1 MIVPSSMILLGLL
14 LIVIISA
21 TACRLACLFR
31 SPAGFSIAAF
41 FFAWAEIVL
50 VGFALSA
57 LHLLNSI
64 WAWIISAVIGIVLTG
79 SLSVFL
85 PPVTVPNIQRIA
97 RIALEEWRAISFW
110 QRLTLAVLG
119 AATVIVSA
127 VNFAMAVA
135 VAPYC
140 WDTLTYHLPRVAYFL
155 QFGSLDYFPANYV
168 YQNAHAKDG
177 SLLLIFAFLAF
188 GRHEN
193 SMSLVQFVA
202 WWVTAIC
209 VYGLARNAG
218 NRRFASIVC
227 GLLFMLLTGCVMEAP
242 TCQNDLLVAVCGAGA
257 AYLVLHFRKS
267 KYIWLAGL
275 PVGLGFGTKIS
286 FLPLFASLCLIAPFA
301 VPGPYAQWIRRM
313 ILLLIGII
321 TSIALLSLP
330 AGYAANFRRF
340 GNPVGPTEMI
350 ALDSNAN
357 RSIQQLVEIAG
368 LNLVRLG
375 FDFYS
380 LDGVPNIEPFLAL
393 QRWMR
398 AGPTALADRM
408 IGAQL
413 KKPENPDLP
422 AFKLERL
429 PVASENSSYWGPL
442 GFLFIWPSVLL
453 VVCRCIGTRIEAVM
467 AVAAIS
473 FTCVLAFIHPYDP
486 SMARFLLGAAPLA
499 CAAIGSTISAS
510 CRSRYWRYWI
520 ALVVAIGSFAAVC
533 AVLFC
538 RGRPVFPSKEAPG
551 IFTLDRLSQMTIR
564 HKSYREAIQAFDALT
579 PRDATVAVLL
589 PGDSYEF
596 PLFGKGLTRR
606 LLPAVTEWSERRTLP
621 EAAEYALFSTEILPQ
636 EQNDIPLGSDW
647 YLRRIDKNNTNNEAK
662 IKSASVSNTK
672 PR

>member
-1 MIVPSSMILLGLL
+1 MTAILLGLL
-14 LIVIISA
+14 LIVIIGA

-31 SPAGFSIAAF
+31 SPASFIIAAF

-64 WAWIISAVIGIVLTG
+64 WAWIISAVIGIALTG
-79 SLSVFL
+79 LSSVFL
-85 PPVTVPNIQRIA
+85 PSVIAPNIQRIA

-110 QRLTLAVLG
+110 QRLVLG
-119 AATVIVSA
+119 VLAAATVIVSA

-177 SLLLIFAFLAF
+177 SLLLIFAFLSF

-193 SMSLVQFVA
+193 SMPLVQFVA
-202 WWVTAIC
+202 WWVTAIS

-218 NRRFASIVC
+218 NRRFESIVC
-227 GLLFMLLTGCVMEAP
+227 GLLFMLLTECVMEAL
-242 TCQNDLLVAVCGAGA
+242 TCQNDLLVAACGAGA
-257 AYLVLHFRKS
+257 AYFVLHFRNS
-267 KYIWLAGL
+267 KQIWVAGL

-286 FLPLFASLCLIAPFA
+286 FLPLFASLCLVALFA
-301 VPGPYAQWIRRM
+301 VPGPYVQWIRRM
-313 ILLLIGII
+313 ILLLIGVI
-321 TSIALLSLP
+321 TSMALLSLP

-350 ALDSNAN
+350 AADSNAN
-357 RSIQQLVEIAG
+357 RSIPQLVKIGG
-368 LNLVRLG
+368 LNLVRMG

-380 LDGVPNIEPFLAL
+380 LDGLPHIEPFLTV

-398 AGPTALADRM
+398 AGPISLADR
-408 IGAQL
+408 ILGAQL
-413 KKPENPDLP
+413 KRPENPDLP
-422 AFKLERL
+422 AFKLERR
-429 PVASENSSYWGPL
+429 PEMDENSSYWGPL

-453 VVCRCIGTRIEAVM
+453 VVCCCIGTRIEAVM
-467 AVAAIS
+467 AGAAIT
-473 FTCVLAFIHPYDP
+473 FTCALAFIHPYDP
-486 SMARFLLGAAPLA
+486 WMGRFLLGAAPLA
-499 CAAIGSTISAS
+499 CAATGSTIRAS

-520 ALVVAIGSFAAVC
+520 ALVVAIGSFAAVS

-538 RGRPVFPSKEAPG
+538 GARPVFPNKERAS

-564 HKSYREAIQAFDALT
+564 NKGYREAIQAFDALT

-606 LLPAVTEWSERRTLP
+606 LLPAITEWSERRTFP
-621 EAAEYALFSTEILPQ
+621 EAAQYVLFSNQILPP
-636 EQNDIPLGSDW
+636 EQTDIPLGRDW
-647 YLRRIDKNNTNNEAK
+647 YLRCLDNNNTNKA
-662 IKSASVSNTK
+662 AALK
-672 PR
+672 PSDSKTAAR